1 MGRFEEPGGQ
11 KLFGP
16 KEVPYP
22 YRRPKAPS
30 SLFDPQRVPDQ
41 VPNTFY
47 FVMWSFFFL
56 GRFLCFVSGGEG
68 GGGYRI
74 RPFLMQSDS
83 ASQKRPFSTGLFFD

>member
-30 SLFDPQRVPDQ
+30 APIADLRRLHRSL
-41 VPNTFY
+41 THKEY
-47 FVMWSFFFL
+47 
-56 GRFLCFVSGGEG
+56 
-68 GGGYRI
+68 
-74 RPFLMQSDS
+74 
-83 ASQKRPFSTGLFFD
+83 